1 MNRYLAGL
9 VGLFCFSFSGLVGCA
24 AEPAGDDA
32 EGTEAVAVSAAAAPE
47 ATAAVAYANAKGVRV
62 SSDLACITGKYA
74 STSSWTS
81 LEILPE
87 GKGIRTEVLHDG
99 KHARFA
105 QSVIRWSEYD
115 RSIMIGATVERLRV
129 EPECRVIWIG
139 DVKFARVD

>member
-1 MNRYLAGL
+1 MNRYLTGL
-9 VGLFCFSFSGLVGCA
+9 VGLFFFSFSGLVGCA
-24 AEPAGDDA
+24 AEPAGEDA
-32 EGTEAVAVSAAAAPE
+32 EGSEAAAVSAAEAPV
-47 ATAAVAYANAKGVRV
+47 AVARANAKGVRT

-105 QSVIRWSEYD
+105 QSAIRWSDFD
-115 RSIMIGATVERLRV
+115 RTITIGVTVERLRV
-129 EPECRVIWIG
+129 EPECRVVWVG